1 MTVLFRLIKS
11 SSMRCYRN
19 VVYVHRIFVGEPEEV
34 RSFGRLRCLWLD
46 NIKLNIGEMYYE
58 VVI

>member
-1 MTVLFRLIKS
+1 
-11 SSMRCYRN
+11 MRCFGQ
-19 VVYVHRIFVGEPEEV
+19 VVYVDKTTVHRIFVGEPEEV
-34 RSFGRLRCLWLD
+34 RSFGRLRCLWED